1 MKLITSLL
9 AAFATTIFAA
19 PATELEARQT
29 VGTTENEFTRY
40 GCRDVIFFFARGS
53 TEVGNMVL
61 LPVQISVLI

>member
-9 AAFATTIFAA
+9 AAFATTVFAA
-19 PATELEARQT
+19 PAAELEVRQT

-53 TEVGNMVL
+53 TEVGNMVRY
-61 LPVQISVLI
+61 PIQTSIRI